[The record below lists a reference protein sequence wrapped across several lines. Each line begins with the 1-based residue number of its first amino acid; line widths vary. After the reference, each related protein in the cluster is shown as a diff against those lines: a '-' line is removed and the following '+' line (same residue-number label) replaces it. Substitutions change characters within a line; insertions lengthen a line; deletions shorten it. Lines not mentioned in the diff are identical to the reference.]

1 MKRIRIFR
9 KKAIGIFGLFLC
21 FQAMGQAPIADGKEK
36 WIGNIYSGS
45 QLFDFTSYW
54 NQVTPENAG
63 KWGSVEASRDVFNWS
78 QLDAAYNLAKEN
90 GFPFR
95 FHVLIWGNQQP
106 GWIAALSEEE
116 QLEEITEWMD
126 AVAERYP
133 DIDYLEV
140 VNEPLHDAP
149 FGADNGGYGG
159 ALGGSGT
166 SGWDWVV
173 EAFRMARER
182 FPDAQL
188 VLNDYNIVSSESN
201 VNRYLRIIELLQQE
215 DLIDVIGVQAHAFST
230 RGSAE
235 SMKANLDL
243 LAETGLPIMATEM
256 DIDGVDASG
265 NVDDDVQLED
275 MQRIFPVFW
284 EHPAVMGITFWGWR
298 PGLWRNAEA
307 AYLINTQGLERP
319 ALEWLRTYVERSNN
333 VLSVNE
339 AEAIRL
345 QVYPNPVT
353 DHTIQIQSDS
363 RIREVEIINA
373 YGKQVQQIR
382 LSGFAYPEIRLD
394 RSISPGIYLLKIS
407 YGNSNSLFRR
417 LIIA

>member
-1 MKRIRIFR
+1 
-9 KKAIGIFGLFLC
+9 
-21 FQAMGQAPIADGKEK
+21 
-36 WIGNIYSGS
+36 
-45 QLFDFTSYW
+45 
-54 NQVTPENAG
+54 
-63 KWGSVEASRDVFNWS
+63 
-78 QLDAAYNLAKEN
+78 
-90 GFPFR
+90 
-95 FHVLIWGNQQP
+95 
-106 GWIAALSEEE
+106 
-116 QLEEITEWMD
+116 
-126 AVAERYP
+126 
-133 DIDYLEV
+133 
-140 VNEPLHDAP
+140 NEPLHDAP

-235 SMKANLDL
+235 SMNANLDL